1 MINKFKYLISNK
13 IGNNE
18 LEFVNKKKFYLTN
31 MYFKGLRNR
40 NKSKMFLE
48 KSGKWI
54 SVKDMNIIYDKFIFL
69 SKLKDNNKIK
79 FNSVEKKLRNKP
91 KPLYFFIKNNYRFRE
106 LLGNYIKNSKEIK
119 NIYNTHVYNINN
131 RKISKNL
138 ESPYYFFS
146 SKYNEQSNLYLSQIR
161 HWYTSH
167 YSYINMNIIKNNLLD
182 IYTNKLI
189 NMFFSV
195 KYINIRNPFK
205 RSLEKNKWKVIKIK
219 PDVSF
224 ITDLNIVKRYTSNRA
239 YYLLKKLKLDFN
251 YGNLSNNGWVKKQF
265 SFLNNIN
272 VLIHEK
278 FTKLIFSRTI
288 KEENYISKLRKP
300 LLSKPLFKHTSFNLI
315 IDLFIFNNKTYKFN
329 KLENLLM
336 RRTLYKYMYSMFE
349 NYTKKI
355 EISLERPRFFYINL
369 IEPKIRNY
377 YNNIINIYDKLLFKY
392 NKNLIIYLYIIL
404 LELNHIYWNKM
415 KNIKNTFIAVRSLY
429 NSVQWKKNIENNK
442 KFNIDNKENLNNLNI
457 KIRNKLDNK
466 IYYSIEKKKI
476 ECELKKYLHKYNL
489 ERKEKINSISL
500 SSRSELQKRYLLEI
514 KEKNNVQLDEKKLT
528 LWNTKGLNLSI
539 KEKKKKHEKNF
550 RQDKFSYVEF
560 KKRNLY
566 DVRGRKISPKM
577 WKKKLMSYFLF
588 SQIQKKNTNRNVKI
602 FNKYIRG
609 QNLNKK
615 KIISTYRSDTI
626 QNSNKV
632 IIREKNKDN
641 IKIKINYNHKNYNI
655 SSLYKFKS
663 NNKRGNVEL
672 DMYDLSY
679 TKKKYSDYIKTLF
692 KSFYLV
698 SSSEKIKLSEKKK
711 YIDNID
717 ITKEF
722 LLKLSKKLKEIMKDK
737 KILFTVNSAKTIQNR
752 LFLIEKKIRSK
763 DKKEIIRDLRL
774 KIKNPIEINNFN
786 SKITNSN
793 FMWNNLDNSLIKI
806 LNNLLKVKNYNLDKD
821 MYSLFDEIRN
831 LKNHGNTWYLIYFYN
846 YIKREFDLINSNII
860 SDEKKNNSVIGNNIL
875 IKDNSYVNIINE
887 SNLIKE
893 YKGSMW
899 NKTGNENYWLNFFV
913 NNRERHL
920 IHKFNYN
927 EKLFKPYYRFLLPK
941 LIILK
946 YIHFISLLGYKHEL
960 FFYNESIKDKNDNF
974 TRYSFMIFNFVL
986 VKIMFDLLRYN
997 YRSLIRIN
1005 PKYYFL
1011 NNIKYYENKYKKL
1024 MLNIWSNSFD
1034 FLRRLRKTP
1043 LKFWERYDKLTK
1055 FYLKQILNNANLDT
1069 NKKIFIPFVV
1079 YFEDILFNIYDKPVL
1094 IRLWPLKRLYLS
1106 SYILAGR
1113 ILSLILWRHKINSYI
1128 RKHNFQK
1135 LTYLLMNTVRLL
1147 QINKTYDYYKNN
1159 IILWPNVLKK
1169 VLNKRVSSNILN
1181 YNNSGYYSNSKDKDV
1196 ISRIFAL
1203 KNSNLFNFVYT
1214 GKFNYKKEVYSFLMR
1229 KKVVKNHL
1237 KWKLKSGEMSI
1248 LNFTYFW
1255 LRPLNYYFMSLKR
1268 YLDITGIKFI
1278 LSGKAGNKSNNTRS
1292 FYRTKRYGNLI
1303 GPWYTGLKTFRKNTE
1318 PTSYLRGEIMSHLD
1332 YTNKFSKSRNGAISL
1347 KIWISSRIGGDINDL
1362 LIHIIRIKYLY
1373 NQIINRYYLVD
1384 KLFTKLGKIDLSKS
1398 VNVSVSVK
1406 KKLNNTMIINNRIV

>member
-13 IGNNE
+13 IGNNK

-31 MYFKGLRNR
+31 IYFKGLRNR
-40 NKSKMFLE
+40 NKSKMFLG

-54 SVKDMNIIYDKFIFL
+54 SVKDMTVIYDKFIFL
-69 SKLKDNNKIK
+69 SKLNNDNDIK
-79 FNSVEKKLRNKP
+79 FNSIKNKLRYKP
-91 KPLYFFIKNNYRFRE
+91 IYFFIKNNVRFRE
-106 LLGNYIKNSKEIK
+106 LLGNYVKNSIEVK
-119 NIYNTHVYNINN
+119 NIYNNHIYNVNN
-131 RKISKNL
+131 RKMSKNL

-161 HWYTSH
+161 HWYTSN
-167 YSYINMNIIKNNLLD
+167 YSYINRNMIKNNLLD
-182 IYTNKLI
+182 IYTNKLV

-195 KYINIRNPFK
+195 KYVNIRNPFK
-205 RSLEKNKWKVIKIK
+205 RSLDKNKWKVIKIK

-224 ITDLNIVKRYTSNRA
+224 ITDLNIVKRYTSNRT
-239 YYLLKKLKLDFN
+239 YYLLKKLKFNFN
-251 YGNLSNNGWVKKQF
+251 YGNLSKNGWIKKQF

-272 VLIHEK
+272 MLIHEK

-288 KEENYISKLRKP
+288 KEENYISRLRKP
-300 LLSKPLFKHTSFNLI
+300 LLSKPLFKHTPFNLI

-336 RRTLYKYMYSMFE
+336 RRTLYKYMYSMYE

-369 IEPKIRNY
+369 IEPKVRYY
-377 YNNIINIYDKLLFKY
+377 YNNIINTYDKLLFKY
-392 NKNLIIYLYIIL
+392 NKNFMVYLYIML
-404 LELNHIYWNKM
+404 LELNYIYWNKM
-415 KNIKNTFIAVRSLY
+415 KNIKNALKIVRPLY
-429 NSVQWKKNIENNK
+429 NNVQWEKKIENNH
-442 KFNIDNKENLNNLNI
+442 KFNIDNKENLDNI
-457 KIRNKLDNK
+457 NIRIRNKIYDK
-466 IYYSIEKKKI
+466 IYYSIKKRKI
-476 ECELKKYLHKYNL
+476 EYELKKYLHKNNL
-489 ERKEKINSISL
+489 EQKEKINGIPL
-500 SSRSELQKRYLLEI
+500 SSKSKSQKKYLLEI
-514 KEKNNVQLDEKKLT
+514 KEKNNIQLDEKKLT
-528 LWNTKGLNLSI
+528 LWNTKGLNI
-539 KEKKKKHEKNF
+539 NVKEKRKKHEKKF

-577 WKKKLMSYFLF
+577 WKKKLMSYYLF

-609 QNLNKK
+609 QNLNKE
-615 KIISTYRSDTI
+615 KIIPKYRSDII
-626 QNSNKV
+626 QNSNKM
-632 IIREKNKDN
+632 IIGEKNKDN
-641 IKIKINYNHKNYNI
+641 VKIKINYNNKNYNI
-655 SSLYKFKS
+655 SSLNALKC
-663 NNKRGNVEL
+663 NNKMGNIDL
-672 DMYDLSY
+672 DMYDLSN
-679 TKKKYSDYIKTLF
+679 TKKKYSEYIKTLF

-698 SSSEKIKLSEKKK
+698 SSSEKIKLSDKKK
-711 YIDNID
+711 NIDNIN

-722 LLKLSKKLKEIMKDK
+722 LLKLSKKLKEIMKEK
-737 KILFTVNSAKTIQNR
+737 KILFTVNSVKTIQNQ
-752 LFLIEKKIRSK
+752 LSIMEKIIRSK
-763 DKKEIIRDLRL
+763 NKKEVTRGIKLN
-774 KIKNPIEINNFN
+774 IKNSIEINNFN

-806 LNNLLKVKNYNLDKD
+806 LNNLLKVKKYYLDKD
-821 MYSLFDEIRN
+821 VHSFFNEIRN

-860 SDEKKNNSVIGNNIL
+860 SDEKKNNSMIGNNIL
-875 IKDNSYVNIINE
+875 VKDNSYLNIISE
-887 SNLIKE
+887 GNLKKE
-893 YKGSMW
+893 YEERMW
-899 NKTGNENYWLNFFV
+899 NKTGNYWLNFFV
-913 NNRERHL
+913 NNREGHL
-920 IHKFNYN
+920 IYKFNYN

-941 LIILK
+941 LIISK
-946 YIHFISLLGYKHEL
+946 YIHFISLIGYKHEL
-960 FFYNESIKDKNDNF
+960 FFYNESKKDKNNNF

-997 YRSLIRIN
+997 YRGLIRIN

-1024 MLNIWSNSFD
+1024 ILNIWFNSFD
-1034 FLRRLRKTP
+1034 YLKRLRKTP

-1079 YFEDILFNIYDKPVL
+1079 YFEDILYNIYDKPVL

-1159 IILWPNVLKK
+1159 IIFWPNILTK
-1169 VLNKRVSSNILN
+1169 VLNKRVSSSILN
-1181 YNNSGYYSNSKDKDV
+1181 YNDSGYYSSDKDKDV

-1203 KNSNLFNFVYT
+1203 KNSNLFNYVYT

-1229 KKVVKNHL
+1229 KKIVRNQL
-1237 KWKLKSGEMSI
+1237 KWKLKSGEMSV

-1268 YLDITGIKFI
+1268 YLDITGIKFV

-1332 YTNKFSKSRNGAISL
+1332 YTNEFSKSRNGAISL
-1347 KIWISSRIGGDINDL
+1347 KIWISSRIGGDIHDL
-1362 LIHIIRIKYLY
+1362 LIHLIRIKHLY

-1384 KLFTKLGKIDLSKS
+1384 KLFTKLEKIDLSKS
-1398 VNVSVSVK
+1398 VNTSVSVK
-1406 KKLNNTMIINNRIV
+1406 RKLTNAVVTNKKIV